1 MPCPTLLEH
10 ALLLSGQN
18 GLYRVETEHGILLCR
33 GASKIRKE
41 GQKLLAGDRVSVED
55 NGDGTGFIR
64 ELAPRKNVLTRPPI
78 ANIDLLVLVAA
89 GAIPKTDP
97 FLLDKLTVVAEK
109 EQIPIALLLT
119 KAELG
124 ETEKLAEIYRKT
136 PYPLLTVSAYG
147 TVGKESL
154 LKLLRGK
161 ISVFCGA
168 SGVGKSTV
176 LNALFPSLQ
185 AEVGDLTERIGRG
198 KNTTRTTTLYPVG
211 DNTYLADSPGFTM
224 MELAQYCTVEADEL
238 PTLFAE
244 FLPYL
249 GQCRYTRCT
258 HTCEEGCRILR
269 ACEDGEIA
277 KSRQESYRRL
287 YQEQK
292 DTQTMRKRAYPRTK

>member
-1 MPCPTLLEH
+1 MPYPTLLEH

-18 GLYRVETEHGILLCR
+18 GLYRVETANGILLCR
-33 GASKIRKE
+33 AASRIRKE
-41 GQKLLAGDRVSVED
+41 GQKLLAGDRVTVEEHQ
-55 NGDGTGFIR
+55 DGTGFIR
-64 ELAPRKNVLTRPPI
+64 ELEPRKNALTRPPI

-89 GAIPKTDP
+89 GAVPKPDP
-97 FLLDKLTVVAEK
+97 FLLDKMTVVAEK
-109 EQIPIALLLT
+109 MHVPIAILLT
-119 KAELG
+119 KTELG
-124 ETEKLAEIYRKT
+124 ETEALTETYRKT
-136 PYPLLTVSAYG
+136 PYPILTVSEHG
-147 TVGKESL
+147 TVGKEPL
-154 LKLLRGK
+154 LNLLRGK
-161 ISVFCGA
+161 TSVFCGA

-176 LNALFPSLQ
+176 LNALFPSLH
-185 AEVGDLTERIGRG
+185 AEVGSLTERIGRG

-224 MELAQYCTVEADEL
+224 LELAQYCTVRTEEL

-269 ACEDGEIA
+269 ACRDGDI
-277 KSRQESYRRL
+277 SMQRHESYCRL

-292 DTQTMRKRAYPRTK
+292 NAQIHLYPRAK